1 MNGRVRFISAMCL
14 TALGPLAA
22 AQSAPPTSQCPDAFV
37 QDYVFDD
44 PVTYAGI
51 TPCPDG
57 DLNSTPAWPLRRDE
71 IHKEYSRD
79 AFYARLTRH
88 DWHLDLE
95 RAQPKCVPV
104 SRRVTRVYLK
114 KEDGAEESVRVVGST
129 IERSSQTG
137 ERYGGLISYGGA
149 KSRTSRGPDAR
160 YETTRFGIECLRID
174 SRTPGVPPSMGSLCG
189 PILPDAKC
197 RAELYLMPIEI
208 TVPVGD
214 KQMTGRTTRLD
225 LGAREELV
233 DRNTWVMP

>member
-79 AFYARLTRH
+79 AFYTRLTRH

-95 RAQPKCVPV
+95 RAQPKCV
-104 SRRVTRVYLK
+104 
-114 KEDGAEESVRVVGST
+114 
-129 IERSSQTG
+129 
-137 ERYGGLISYGGA
+137 
-149 KSRTSRGPDAR
+149 
-160 YETTRFGIECLRID
+160 ECLRID
-174 SRTPGVPPSMGSLCG
+174 SRMPGVPPSMGSLCG